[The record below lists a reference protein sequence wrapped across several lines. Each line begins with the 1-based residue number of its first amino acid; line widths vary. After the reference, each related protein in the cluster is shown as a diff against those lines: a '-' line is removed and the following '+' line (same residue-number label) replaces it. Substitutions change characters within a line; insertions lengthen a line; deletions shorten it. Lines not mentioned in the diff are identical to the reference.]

1 MSPDRVSNP
10 GRLAFESD
18 PPLTPLRGPARVAVV
33 VCSFTCTVMS
43 GRYYFWADLD
53 LLSGE
58 TVLSAHTFSST

>member
-33 VCSFTCTVMS
+33 VLFFYVH
-43 GRYYFWADLD
+43 GHV
-53 LLSGE
+53 G
-58 TVLSAHTFSST
+58 TVLFPGRLRPSKR